1 MPMHP
6 ALALFQ
12 SATGAEHEA
21 APCSEN
27 VARERSEMD
36 DHVSRPESVPGS
48 TRGSARHGMLRVHVR
63 AAAFPAMRRAG
74 GGRRALLAALP
85 ALVVAAAPRR
95 AAALDP
101 DGAFR
106 QAGGLAIYLVVV
118 PAAVVRGHPPEHT
131 GRGAHGGAP
140 EGHYVHHLL
149 VALFDARTG
158 TRVTDAGV
166 TAVVHG
172 LRHTPEDSIAL
183 EPMTV
188 AGANAFGGFATLP
201 ARDYYRIEIKVLRPG
216 RTMVQVV
223 FPHRHF
229 QP

>member
-1 MPMHP
+1 
-6 ALALFQ
+6 
-12 SATGAEHEA
+12 
-21 APCSEN
+21 
-27 VARERSEMD
+27 MD
-36 DHVSRPESVPGS
+36 DHVNRPESVPGS
-48 TRGSARHGMLRVHVR
+48 TWGSAGHRMSRAHIR
-63 AAAFPAMRRAG
+63 AAVVPAMRWVG
-74 GGRRALLAALP
+74 GGRRTLLAALP
-85 ALVVAAAPRR
+85 ALVFAAAPRR

-131 GRGAHGGAP
+131 GRGAHGGVP
-140 EGHYVHHLL
+140 EGRYVHHLL

-201 ARDYYRIEIKVLRPG
+201 ARDYFRIEIEVLQPG
-216 RTMVQVV
+216 RTAVHVV